1 MNKKKFNIVVAVLI
15 VLLILSF
22 LVTLCW
28 GTYKVSPGEV
38 LNTLLGNG
46 TKLQNTAILS
56 IRLPRMLVGMFVA
69 IALSSAGCILQ
80 TVTKNDLAD
89 TGIIGINAGAAV
101 AAVLFITYSTGAY
114 YSQLGALS
122 IFVLPFMAIVGA
134 SITAFIIYMMS
145 SRKGIKPKRLL
156 LIGIGLNAGL
166 NAFITFFTFRGGVG
180 DYNRVLVW
188 TSGSLW
194 GSGWSY
200 AKVIIPIVAIMFI
213 LVLLNHKKL
222 DVLNL
227 SDELAISLGLNL
239 GDDVAIGLGENPEKI
254 RFITLM
260 VMIPMCA
267 AAVAVGK
274 NIAFVGLII
283 PQIVRKLLGEDYR
296 RNIPCSFLLGAVL
309 LIFSDIAAR
318 MLFDPYETP
327 IGVFTALIGV
337 PFFISI
343 ARKERG

>member
-1 MNKKKFNIVVAVLI
+1 MNKKNFKLVIAILL
-15 VLLILSF
+15 VLLVVSF
-22 LVTLCW
+22 MVTLCW
-28 GTYKVSPGEV
+28 GTYKISPSEV
-38 LNTLLGNG
+38 INTLLGNG
-46 TKLQNTAILS
+46 TKLQNTAILT
-56 IRLPRMLVGMFVA
+56 IRLPRLLVGMFVA
-69 IALSSAGCILQ
+69 VALSTAGAILQ
-80 TVTKNDLAD
+80 TITKNDLAD

-114 YSQLGALS
+114 YSELGQLS
-122 IFVLPFMAIVGA
+122 IFVLPAMAIMGA
-134 SITAFIIYMMS
+134 AVTAFIIYMMS

-222 DVLNL
+222 DV

-239 GDDVAIGLGENPEKI
+239 EKERKKFLTFAVILAGTATAFAGNIGFL
-254 RFITLM
+254 
-260 VMIPMCA
+260 
-267 AAVAVGK
+267 
-274 NIAFVGLII
+274 GLIS
-283 PQIVRKLLGEDYR
+283 PH
-296 RNIPCSFLLGAVL
+296 
-309 LIFSDIAAR
+309 
-318 MLFDPYETP
+318 
-327 IGVFTALIGV
+327 
-337 PFFISI
+337 I
-343 ARKERG
+343 ARKLVGPYHKKFITVSAMISIIIVILADAVSRNLFSPIEIPVGITVSIFGVPYFIYLMMKEK